1 MAGFLTVEEKKG
13 LEEALRVERYARYS
27 DRIKCIL
34 LLDAGDPPEEIAHYL
49 FLSLS
54 TITNYMRRY
63 YDGGLTG
70 LIQDRYMGSECR
82 LSEDELVEFVQ
93 HLEDNLYLTISAIRD
108 YVLSKYQVLYTV
120 SGLRHLLNRLGF
132 VYKKPKAI
140 PGKASRDL
148 QAEFLSILD
157 ERLQENSDSIAV
169 FFADGTHPQH
179 NTHCAYGWIKK
190 GVNKEIKTNTGR
202 KRVNI
207 NGAINAKDPTEVVI
221 VESASIDA
229 LSTIRLLKNL
239 EELRSDLDKIYLV
252 VDNARLTFPAFL
264 DSSPS
269 LIYQHKFVQTHL
281 DYNTQWMNV
290 SL

>member
-34 LLDAGDPPEEIAHYL
+34 LLDAGDPPEEIAHFL

-190 GVNKEIKTNTGR
+190 GVRIELMFLPPYSPNL
-202 KRVNI
+202 NI
-207 NGAINAKDPTEVVI
+207 IER
-221 VESASIDA
+221 
-229 LSTIRLLKNL
+229 LWRLLKKEVLYNRYIEKFSDFRKVIL
-239 EELRSDLDKIYLV
+239 EFFENIKDYSSQLESLMTLKFHLV
-252 VDNARLTFPAFL
+252 G
-264 DSSPS
+264 S
-269 LIYQHKFVQTHL
+269 
-281 DYNTQWMNV
+281 
-290 SL
+290 